1 MSETTGTDLIR
12 NALFARNA
20 KVNLANFGRDMNLN
34 ANQIHAFIF
43 QDASLP
49 ADKLQ
54 AICHYL
60 WAGNT
65 EYDPVNDRLRPA
77 KRDEPKPQ
85 GILPTL
91 DMELPKYRAG
101 PAGRGPQPTRDTPT
115 PVKSKVRPGWLG
127 GW

>member
-1 MSETTGTDLIR
+1 
-12 NALFARNA
+12 
-20 KVNLANFGRDMNLN
+20 MNLN
-34 ANQIHAFIF
+34 ANQIYAFIF

-77 KRDEPKPQ
+77 KRDEPMQ
-85 GILPTL
+85 GFSLTL
-91 DMELPKYRAG
+91 DMELPRFSRSG
-101 PAGRGPQPTRDTPT
+101 GTRTATDQGHAN
-115 PVKSKVRPGWLG
+115 SR
-127 GW
+127 